1 VGLVKVGPTVVAAVA
16 AVAATAAAV
25 AGGTAAEAAAV
36 VVVAVVGAAAH
47 LPAVRVGVVM
57 VWEVAVAWAEGLE
70 EVVATAAMEVGGG

>member
-1 VGLVKVGPTVVAAVA
+1 MGPTVVAAVA

-25 AGGTAAEAAAV
+25 AGGTAAEAVVVV
-36 VVVAVVGAAAH
+36 VVVAVVAAAA

-70 EVVATAAMEVGGG
+70 EVAATAAMEVGGG

>member
-25 AGGTAAEAAAV
+25 AGGTAVEAVVV
-36 VVVAVVGAAAH
+36 VVVAVVAAA
-47 LPAVRVGVVM
+47 LPAVRVDVVM

>member
-1 VGLVKVGPTVVAAVA
+1 MGLVKVGPTVVAAVA

-25 AGGTAAEAAAV
+25 AGGTAVEAVVV
-36 VVVAVVGAAAH
+36 VVVAVVAAA
-47 LPAVRVGVVM
+47 LPAVRVDVVM

>member
-1 VGLVKVGPTVVAAVA
+1 MGPTAVAAVA

-25 AGGTAAEAAAV
+25 AGGTAAEAVVVVV
-36 VVVAVVGAAAH
+36 VVVAVVAAA

>member
-1 VGLVKVGPTVVAAVA
+1 MGPTVVAAA
-16 AVAATAAAV
+16 AAAAATAAAV
-25 AGGTAAEAAAV
+25 AGGTAAEAVVVVV
-36 VVVAVVGAAAH
+36 VVVAVVAAA

>member
-1 VGLVKVGPTVVAAVA
+1 MGPTVVAAVA

-25 AGGTAAEAAAV
+25 AGGTAAEAVVVVV
-36 VVVAVVGAAAH
+36 VVVAVVAAA

-70 EVVATAAMEVGGG
+70 EVAATAAMEVGGG

>member
-1 VGLVKVGPTVVAAVA
+1 MGLVKVGPTAVAAVA

-25 AGGTAAEAAAV
+25 AGGTAAEAVVVVV
-36 VVVAVVGAAAH
+36 VVVAVVAAA

>member
-1 VGLVKVGPTVVAAVA
+1 MGPTVVAAVA

-25 AGGTAAEAAAV
+25 AGGTAAEAVVVVV
-36 VVVAVVGAAAH
+36 VVVAVVAAA

>member
-1 VGLVKVGPTVVAAVA
+1 MGLVKVGPTAVAAVA

-36 VVVAVVGAAAH
+36 VVVAVVVAAA
-47 LPAVRVGVVM
+47 LPAVRVDVVM

-70 EVVATAAMEVGGG
+70 EVAATAAMEVGGG